1 MTVSNPEAPVLAPP
15 SMQALSRPCIVCGA
29 AHQGPLYRVLQQCR
43 ACGFIRA
50 DLDVDEEQIKKLY
63 QEDYFR
69 GREYGDYVAD
79 REVHRKNI
87 AHRFA
92 QVTRVAGPLD
102 SMFEIGCAY
111 GFWLEFVSSQ
121 GVRCAGADVCPEAV
135 EYAVGVLKQNATS
148 EDFLHMDLRPG
159 EYQTFCMWDTIEH
172 LARPELFVERIFQL
186 LPRGGWFFATTG
198 DIGSKEACR
207 AGPGWR
213 MIHPPTHL
221 QYFSR
226 RTMSRFLE
234 RRGFEVVAIRSTPV
248 YRSIRGVL
256 SGLLL
261 FQRGLK
267 QRAARLA
274 DKLIPNRM
282 QERLGF
288 WLDLG
293 DIMLV
298 CARKP

>member
-1 MTVSNPEAPVLAPP
+1 MIVSNPEAPPLAPP
-15 SMQALSRPCIVCGA
+15 KQAVTRPCIACGA
-29 AHQGPLYRVLQQCR
+29 ARQAPLYRVLQQCGE
-43 ACGFIRA
+43 CGFIRA
-50 DLDVDEEQIKKLY
+50 DVDIDEEEVKKLY

-79 REVHRKNI
+79 RHVHRKNI

-92 QVTRVAGPLD
+92 EVTRVAGPLE
-102 SMFEIGCAY
+102 SIFEIGCAY
-111 GFWLEFVSSQ
+111 GFWLEYAAAQ
-121 GVRCAGADVCPEAV
+121 GVRCAGVDVCPEAV
-135 EYAVGVLKQNATS
+135 RYAVEVLKQDAS
-148 EDFLHMDLRPG
+148 CGDFLREPIPPG
-159 EYQTFCMWDTIEH
+159 AFRAFCMWDTIEH
-172 LARPELFVERIFQL
+172 LAHPELFVERIFQL

-198 DIGSKEACR
+198 DIGSREARR
-207 AGPGWR
+207 AGPAWR

-226 RTMSRFLE
+226 PTITRFLE
-234 RRGFEVVAIRSTPV
+234 RRGFEVAAIRSTSV

-261 FQRGLK
+261 FERGMK
-267 QRAARLA
+267 RRAAWLA
-274 DKLIPNRM
+274 DKVLPLWV